1 MTKESQL
8 TTEHI
13 TTAENHRQGLAVA
26 NARNTEPKD
35 KCKAQAGT
43 TKPSSP
49 EHTGRGRY
57 VCCLGINP
65 PPTHNS
71 PPFKKG

>member
-13 TTAENHRQGLAVA
+13 TTAENHSQGLAVA

-35 KCKAQAGT
+35 RCKAQAGT

-49 EHTGRGRY
+49 EHRN
-57 VCCLGINP
+57 VCCLGIDP